1 MIYNVMTLFPNMFSE
16 FSKESIIGRAI
27 NNKQI
32 HINLYNI
39 RDYSDKKS
47 KSVDDYV
54 YGGGQGMLMCCQP
67 IYDCYKDVVKGRKI
81 RTLYTS
87 PKGRKFDQEYSNEL
101 SQEDEIVILCGH
113 YEGID
118 ERALQL
124 IAAEEV
130 SIGDYILTGGEL
142 AAMVII
148 DSVSRLLPNVLSN
161 DNSSIDESFGNFL
174 LEYPQYTRPEIYEG
188 MKVPE
193 ILLSGDHE
201 KVAKWKLEQSINIT
215 KRLRPDLYKKY
226 LDSNGGNYE

>member
-113 YEGID
+113 YEGVD

>member
-1 MIYNVMTLFPNMFSE
+1 MIFDVMTLFPNMFNE

-27 NNKQI
+27 NNEQI

-67 IYDCYKDVVKGRKI
+67 IYDCYKAVVNGKKI

-87 PKGRKFDQEYSNEL
+87 PKGRKFDQEYSKEL
-101 SQEDEIVILCGH
+101 SMEDEIVILCGH

-118 ERALQL
+118 ERVLEL
-124 IAAEEV
+124 IGAEEV

-161 DNSSIDESFGNFL
+161 DNSSVDESFGNFL
-174 LEYPQYTRPEIYEG
+174 LEYPQYTRPENYEG
-188 MKVPE
+188 LKVPE

-201 KVAKWKLEQSINIT
+201 KVAKWKKEQSINIT

>member
-32 HINLYNI
+32 HINIYNI

-54 YGGGQGMLMCCQP
+54 YGGGQGMLICCQP

>member
-148 DSVSRLLPNVLSN
+148 DN
-161 DNSSIDESFGNFL
+161 
-174 LEYPQYTRPEIYEG
+174 PQYTRPEIYEG

>member
-1 MIYNVMTLFPNMFSE
+1 MIFNIMTLFPNMFNE
-16 FSKESIIGRAI
+16 FKTESIIGRAI
-27 NNKQI
+27 EKQQI

-67 IYDCYKDVVKGRKI
+67 IYDCYKDVVKGKKI

-87 PKGRKFDQEYSNEL
+87 PKGRVFNQEYSKEL
-101 SQEDEIVILCGH
+101 SNEDELVILCGH

-118 ERALQL
+118 QRVLQL
-124 IAAEEV
+124 INAEEV
-130 SIGDYILTGGEL
+130 SIGDYILTGGEI
-142 AAMVII
+142 AAMAIV

-161 DNSSIDESFGNFL
+161 DNSSIDESFSNNL

-188 MKVPE
+188 LKVPE
-193 ILLSGDHE
+193 VLLSGDHK
-201 KVAKWKLEQSINIT
+201 KVAQWKLEQSIKIT
-215 KRLRPDLYKKY
+215 KEYRPDLYKKY
-226 LDSNGGNYE
+226 LDSNGGNHE